1 MEHQTKKRWGLLGGL
16 RTDGPSERPPEVT
29 LRNVL
34 AESARLMGKIVA
46 WLAAACLAA
55 GVGYLGWGE
64 TGAQYGAA
72 GVAALLGLRVLGP
85 LVLQAIGEWILKA

>member
-1 MEHQTKKRWGLLGGL
+1 MGHEPKKRWGLLGDL

-29 LRNVL
+29 PRNVL
-34 AESARLMGKIVA
+34 AESGRLSVQLAGC
-46 WLAAACLAA
+46 AAAVGIAA

-72 GVAALLGLRVLGP
+72 GAAALLALWVVGGATLRS
-85 LVLQAIGEWILKA
+85 I